1 MAKSDGK
8 AMNSNR
14 AIIAMLFTMVVWGIG
29 PVFIRSL
36 STELGPAD
44 ALVIRYVIVSSIYG
58 VGLYIVGMRPMPRE
72 HWPRLLAASIAGML
86 FYNLGSVFGFE
97 LVPAG
102 IGGLIIGTQ
111 PLLIAV
117 LAALLTRE
125 ELTPAAMA
133 GLVVA
138 FIGTAL
144 LFWNDLGGGTGG
156 NELLGGLFIFLS
168 GIAWAYYVILA
179 KPLIQSYGAYQTTAL
194 TIMIATVPMMTL
206 ASADTVVT
214 LFEMTP
220 RQWFEMLFM
229 ALLASVV
236 AAVTWNYGAGRLPSV
251 TSGTFLYLVPVIAVA
266 AGALILGETIT
277 TTMIVGGVLILLGVA
292 LAQFGE
298 AWIGRLF
305 GSPPP
310 AMLKAYAALGF
321 AVVAWGCVPVAIRY
335 LVTDL
340 TAGNV
345 LLLRLVPT
353 GLLALGLLLARGR
366 KPIAPSDWSRILIAA
381 LLGNVGYQVLAH
393 FGLAT
398 VPASWTGMIF
408 GLEPLFIA
416 LFAVLLA
423 NERLS
428 VELMLGMVVA
438 FAGTAV
444 IAARTLGGATEVPA
458 LGLALVIAS
467 TMGWGIY
474 TVVLR
479 PMTQKYGAPYVSCLS
494 LAISAVPMF
503 IFIRPDLGDT
513 VSGMTLGQWSAMG
526 FLIVVGTFA
535 AVIFWNYGIAIV
547 GSARGAL
554 LLYVQPVVA
563 AAGGMLFLGE
573 ELTWTLLLGGL
584 LIMAGVAVA
593 QVQLPFFSA
602 RSREIERQDRRAA
615 VERLVASARTARL
628 PK

>member
-1 MAKSDGK
+1 MAMK
-8 AMNSNR
+8 SNR
-14 AIIAMLFTMVVWGIG
+14 AIIALLFTMFVWGIA

-36 STELGPAD
+36 STELGPPN
-44 ALVIRYVIVSSIYG
+44 ALVIRYVIVTLIYG
-58 VGLYIVGMRPMPRE
+58 VGLYIVGMKPIARE
-72 HWPRLLAASIAGML
+72 HWPRLLAASILGML
-86 FYNLGSVFGFE
+86 LYNLGSVFGFE

-117 LAALLTRE
+117 LAAVLTRE
-125 ELTPAAMA
+125 ELTPAAMV

-144 LFWNDLGGGTGG
+144 LFWNDLGDGSGGA
-156 NELLGGLFIFLS
+156 ELLGGIFIFLS
-168 GIAWAYYVILA
+168 GLAWAFYVILA
-179 KPLIQSYGAYQTTAL
+179 KPLIQTYGAYQTTAL

-206 ASADTVVT
+206 ASAETVTTVV
-214 LFEMTP
+214 EMTT

-229 ALLASVV
+229 AIMASFV

-251 TSGTFLYLVPVIAVA
+251 TSGTFLYLVPVLAVA
-266 AGALILGETIT
+266 AGAVILGETIT
-277 TTMIVGGVLILLGVA
+277 ATMIIGGILILLGVA
-292 LAQFGE
+292 FAQFGD

-305 GSPPP
+305 GSPTPT
-310 AMLKAYAALGF
+310 LLHAYAALGF
-321 AVVAWGCVPVAIRY
+321 AVVAWGCVPVAIRF

-340 TAGNV
+340 TPGNV

-353 GLLALGLLLARGR
+353 GLLALAFLLVTGFR
-366 KPIAPSDWSRILIAA
+366 PIAAADWPRILIAA
-381 LLGNVGYQVLAH
+381 LLGNGGYQVLAH

-398 VPASWTGMIF
+398 VPAAWTGMIF

-428 VELMLGMVVA
+428 VELVAGMVIA
-438 FAGTAV
+438 FAGTAL
-444 IAARTLGGATEVPA
+444 IAARTLGGGTDVPA

-479 PMTQKYGAPYVSCLS
+479 PITRKYGALYISCLS
-494 LAISAVPMF
+494 LAISAVPMIAF
-503 IFIRPDLGDT
+503 ARPGLDETL
-513 VSGMTLGQWSAMG
+513 SGMTLAQWSAMG
-526 FLIVVGTFA
+526 FLIVAGTFA
-535 AVIFWNYGIAIV
+535 AVIFWNYGIGIV

-554 LLYVQPVVA
+554 LLYVQPIVA
-563 AAGGMLFLGE
+563 AAGGMLLLDE
-573 ELTWTLLLGGL
+573 QLTWTLVAGGS

-593 QVQLPFFSA
+593 QVQLPYFSA
-602 RSREIERQDRRAA
+602 RTREIERDDRRAA
-615 VERLVASARTARL
+615 VQRLVASAKTARL